1 MSRAHSSTVGGTTQR
16 RGSSRRGA
24 IARSQQLLRWTF
36 ALVSVG
42 CAVGLALLVP
52 AQGRSAVV
60 VVELVVSLV
69 LGAAVAVTA
78 ERWNRARIV
87 DLRHHDL
94 LEGLRHTVL
103 PDESPVASIDLR
115 RRSRSVTPPSE
126 HRLFGLCDCEHC
138 AAGRPEVAD
147 GAVTASAAVPGRDHG
162 GRRVI
167 DLRTGAA
174 RQGRARLGARS
185 TPTR

>member
-1 MSRAHSSTVGGTTQR
+1 MSRAHSSSVGGSTQR
-16 RGSSRRGA
+16 RGSSRRSA
-24 IARSQQLLRWTF
+24 IARSRQLLRWTF
-36 ALVSVG
+36 ALVSVA

-52 AQGRSAVV
+52 AQGRPPVV
-60 VVELVVSLV
+60 VAELVVSLV

-103 PDESPVASIDLR
+103 PGETQVASVDLR
-115 RRSRSVTPPSE
+115 RGSRSVPPPSE
-126 HRLFGLCDCEHC
+126 HRLFGMCDCEHC
-138 AAGRPEVAD
+138 AAGQPQVAD
-147 GAVTASAAVPGRDHG
+147 DAVTGASATPRRDAP

-167 DLRTGAA
+167 DLRAGAA
-174 RQGRARLGARS
+174 RQGRARLGDRP